1 MFLDVAVFVLLD
13 VATFVLQVTRGGV
26 RVADPVGA
34 PGGVTVATRTG
45 SRDGVPG
52 GERAAA
58 TSHAVATSDMLQRA
72 LMLLVGVLWLF
83 LDAHCFRCSSWCNMC
98 SLFV

>member
-26 RVADPVGA
+26 RVAD

-83 LDAHCFRCSSWCNMC
+83 LDAHCFRCSSW
-98 SLFV
+98 